1 MKEHELKTSV
11 KTREC
16 SFIKLGVSP
25 AKWILIFIAL
35 LIMAGR
41 VATSFDVD
49 IAGIWIYHYRNTFTL
64 LLIGYGFA
72 FPFIYLKL
80 RKQFQEELNFD
91 FRSKELRVYRSGD
104 FSQLNNLIKYA
115 DINSLTVSKGTPR
128 LNKKYFKDHKGT
140 IESTLITINLKK
152 GDKLLRYLGKN
163 LEKEDLKTQLEK
175 IHSANPDVEI
185 IMKGD

>member
-1 MKEHELKTSV
+1 LCGNNPF
-11 KTREC
+11 TRNGDL
-16 SFIKLGVSP
+16 FNKNQSP
-25 AKWILIFIAL
+25 SEKIASN
-35 LIMAGR
+35 G
-41 VATSFDVD
+41 
-49 IAGIWIYHYRNTFTL
+49 
-64 LLIGYGFA
+64 GFA
-72 FPFIYLKL
+72 
-80 RKQFQEELNFD
+80 
-91 FRSKELRVYRSGD
+91 SG
-104 FSQLNNLIKYA
+104 SNNLIKYA